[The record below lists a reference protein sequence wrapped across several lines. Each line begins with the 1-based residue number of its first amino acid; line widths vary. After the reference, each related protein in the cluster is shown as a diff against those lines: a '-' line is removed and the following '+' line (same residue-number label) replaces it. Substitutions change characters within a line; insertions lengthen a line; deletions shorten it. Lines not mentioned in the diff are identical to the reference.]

1 MDTILDT
8 STVVV
13 FPEIISHQVG
23 LHISGIHFKIPNQFT
38 KKLNQ
43 NVLYCHSY
51 YEKKVLIVMIKTSTI
66 INKLNINLLPQ
77 LINIIKD
84 HDIRCWN
91 FRSWEI
97 HTKIW
102 CPIIPLFYI
111 IGSPNI
117 YKQMIKTVQIVL
129 H

>member
-1 MDTILDT
+1 VDTILDT

-23 LHISGIHFKIPNQFT
+23 LHISGIHFKIPNQFA
-38 KKLNQ
+38 KKINQ

-66 INKLNINLLPQ
+66 INKLNINLSPQ

-91 FRSWEI
+91 FRFWEI
-97 HTKIW
+97 HKNMV
-102 CPIIPLFYI
+102 PHHSPLLYNWI
-111 IGSPNI
+111 SQHI
-117 YKQMIKTVQIVL
+117 
-129 H
+129 